1 MRRQWKNLTLLRFSI
16 VYIFRIIG
24 PFKFIWKYY
33 VAQSIARQRFK
44 LCVQIVLLTG
54 LYGFKQTIL
63 PYVAYVV
70 EDKSYL
76 MSLMWFKNKILPD
89 VAYVVQE

>member
-1 MRRQWKNLTLLRFSI
+1 MRRQWKTLTLLRFSK
-16 VYIFRIIG
+16 VYIFRIAG
-24 PFKFIWKYY
+24 LFKFIWKYY
-33 VAQSIARQRFK
+33 VAQSIVRQLFK
-44 LCVQIVLLTG
+44 RCVHIVFLTG

-63 PYVAYVV
+63 PCVAYVF